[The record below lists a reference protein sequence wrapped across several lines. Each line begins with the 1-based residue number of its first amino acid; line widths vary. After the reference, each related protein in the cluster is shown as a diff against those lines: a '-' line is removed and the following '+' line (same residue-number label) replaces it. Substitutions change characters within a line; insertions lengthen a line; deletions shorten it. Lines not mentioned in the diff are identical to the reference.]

1 MKSSLQE
8 SLRSFIRRGERKTG
22 LWSHELNGARVV
34 FDDAA
39 AFANFNTLAELA
51 EAEQPHP

>member
-8 SLRSFIRRGERKTG
+8 NLRSFIRRGESKTG
-22 LWSHELNGARVV
+22 LWSRELNGARVI

-39 AFANFNTLAELA
+39 AFANFNTLAELT
-51 EAEQPHP
+51 EAEQPHR